1 MSEVIRSVFR
11 PPNAGDTPSE
21 LGGPFC
27 NELPF
32 AIPGERPLMR
42 GKWVLA
48 FVAPPNAGVAPAELG
63 GCVVFP
69 PPTPGMPHRSWS
81 GDEGERLPGYIL

>member
-11 PPNAGDTPSE
+11 PPNAGEIPSE
-21 LGGPFC
+21 MGGPFC

-32 AIPGERPLMR
+32 AIPGERPLVR

-48 FVAPPNAGVAPAELG
+48 FAAPPNAGVAPAELG

-69 PPTPGMPHRSWS
+69 PQHRRCPIGAGPGMKAR
-81 GDEGERLPGYIL
+81 DLPGYIL